1 MLEKDSGMVIVL
13 SGFSGAG
20 KGTIMKHL
28 MSRHP
33 DTYHLSISATTRGI
47 RDGEEDGREY
57 FFKSKESFEQM
68 IAAGELLE
76 YANFNGNY
84 YGTPRA
90 YVQEEIAAGRDII
103 LEIEVQGALQV
114 KKIFPEALLLF
125 VTPPSAE
132 ALKDRLLGRGTES
145 EEVVAQRLAISA
157 RESRLM
163 NEYDYLVIND
173 KIEDSVAQVHSIIQS
188 EHNHTSR
195 RREAIARIQRE
206 LQAFAKGE
214 E

>member
-1 MLEKDSGMVIVL
+1 
-13 SGFSGAG
+13 
-20 KGTIMKHL
+20 
-28 MSRHP
+28 
-33 DTYHLSISATTRGI
+33 
-47 RDGEEDGREY
+47 
-57 FFKSKESFEQM
+57 M

-188 EHNHTSR
+188 EHNHTFR
-195 RREAIARIQRE
+195 RKGAIARIQRE
-206 LQAFAKGE
+206 LQVFAKGE